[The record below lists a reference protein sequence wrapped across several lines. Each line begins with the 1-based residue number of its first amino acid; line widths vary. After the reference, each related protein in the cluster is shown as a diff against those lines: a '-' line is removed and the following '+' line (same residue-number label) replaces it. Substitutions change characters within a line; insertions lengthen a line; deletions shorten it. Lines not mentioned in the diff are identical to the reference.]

1 MHSFQDGLPFGVE
14 AVKYNAEDE
23 DMDDGV
29 DPSEFMEE
37 GTLQID
43 MDAPDMEID
52 ISEDHI
58 ELDQIPVTCEADD
71 SVEIEKDTVDLIGN
85 PAEIEEETEERVEN
99 DAVSFDENNEN
110 SENIVIDSVDYNN
123 ANQEVEEAEQVSSDS
138 VTEAFSDADAEHMN
152 LDTLKKAI

>member
-1 MHSFQDGLPFGVE
+1 
-14 AVKYNAEDE
+14 
-23 DMDDGV
+23 
-29 DPSEFMEE
+29 
-37 GTLQID
+37 

-110 SENIVIDSVDYNN
+110 SENIVIDSVNYNN

-152 LDTLKKAI
+152 LDT